1 MTNFTQPP
9 AAPAESVAVPSRR
22 FDPQEQFD
30 VKTDTYLTWQ
40 AGFRNWL
47 ASFRNWCVTMLG
59 EMTQAT
65 SQVAQAVLDAAG
77 FAKTA
82 SDAAVVAVPAASAA
96 SAAALQVDKRYLGA
110 KAVLPVADNQGAPLV
125 SGAVCYYTGVAPS
138 KVMVWSG
145 TEWTTGIASVAGV
158 SSWAG
163 KSGNVAPLFSDL
175 GGRPNSLAGYGV
187 TTLVGLSEGGTGAAT
202 ADAARANLAVRERLV
217 ADRTYHVRK
226 DGNDANTGLENTAVG
241 AFLTIQRALDEC
253 RKLDPGVFGITIRVY
268 AGTFSQALSVPALI
282 DGSQG
287 VTIAGN
293 GSGSTFLT
301 APSGGVVVSTSFR
314 ARLHIQDVG
323 ISVAGAGVGIL
334 TNPNSYVSFSNIAFG
349 ACGYHIYAQYSS
361 TINATGNYSITGA
374 ATYHIYC
381 VYMATVVI
389 NGRTITITGNPA
401 FTTYAVVA
409 YTGLLIMV
417 GNTYVGTA
425 TGAKFSASAN
435 AVVYTAGENT
445 PGSAGGSV
453 ASGGQAV

>member
-9 AAPAESVAVPSRR
+9 AAPPESVAVPSRR
-22 FDPQEQFD
+22 FDQQEQFD

-47 ASFRNWCVTMLG
+47 ASFRNWSVTMLG
-59 EMTQAT
+59 ELTQAT
-65 SQVAQAVLDAAG
+65 NQVEQAVLDAAG
-77 FAKTA
+77 SAKTA
-82 SDAAVVAVPAASAA
+82 SDAVLVAFPAASAA
-96 SAAALQVDKRYLGA
+96 SAAALQVDKRYLGS

-125 SGAVCYYTGVAPS
+125 AGAVCYYTGVAPG

-145 TEWTTGIASVAGV
+145 VEWTTGIASVAGV

-175 GGRPNSLAGYGV
+175 GGRPSSLAGYGV

-202 ADAARANLAVRERLV
+202 AEAARANLAVRERLV
-217 ADRTYHVRK
+217 GDRTYHVRK
-226 DGNDANTGLENTAVG
+226 DGNDANTGLENTAAG

-253 RKLDPGVFGITIRVY
+253 RKLDPGLFGITIRVY

-287 VTIAGN
+287 ITIAGN

-314 ARLHIQDVG
+314 SRLHIQDVG

-334 TNPNSYVSFSNIAFG
+334 TNPQSYVSFSSIAFG
-349 ACGYHIYAQYSS
+349 ACGYHLYAQYSS

-381 VYMATVVI
+381 VYLATVVI
-389 NGRTITITGNPA
+389 NGRTVTITGNPA
-401 FTTYAVVA
+401 FSTYAVVA
-409 YTGLLIMV
+409 YVGLLIMV

-425 TGAKFSASAN
+425 TGPKFSASAN

-445 PGSAGGSV
+445 PGSASGSV
-453 ASGGQAV
+453 SSGGQAV